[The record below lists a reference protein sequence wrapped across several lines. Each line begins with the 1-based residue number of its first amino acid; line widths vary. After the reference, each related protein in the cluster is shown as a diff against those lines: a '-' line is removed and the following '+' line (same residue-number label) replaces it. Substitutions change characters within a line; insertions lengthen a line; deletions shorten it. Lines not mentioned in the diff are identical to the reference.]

1 MLSSKSSKYL
11 FCRYNDFL
19 QMRNLEMWLIRHMKA
34 TQDYEGFL
42 EIQNRDWSC
51 FIGKSIAV
59 TEVLSKT
66 DLSEKETKIVKE
78 MTKNYK
84 ICILFFLLNVCCLE
98 RRDRME

>member
-1 MLSSKSSKYL
+1 
-11 FCRYNDFL
+11 
-19 QMRNLEMWLIRHMKA
+19 MKA

-51 FIGKSIAV
+51 FIGKGIAV
-59 TEVLSKT
+59 TEVLNKT

-84 ICILFFLLNVCCLE
+84 IC
-98 RRDRME
+98 RRVYKVLYAYVS